1 MHDEIIDTILI
12 IKQMLCVRWKCIEC
26 ITYSSVNHDT
36 IGCHCYENVYT
47 YPLQTMGWNILQ
59 IVLKFQ
65 NTYRLILIYKIL
77 NMPILRLYRTKI
89 VCNIFIDMYITYTE
103 ALSIW

>member
-1 MHDEIIDTILI
+1 MHDEIIDRILI

-47 YPLQTMGWNILQ
+47 YPLQTMG
-59 IVLKFQ
+59 
-65 NTYRLILIYKIL
+65 
-77 NMPILRLYRTKI
+77 
-89 VCNIFIDMYITYTE
+89 
-103 ALSIW
+103 